1 MKRGILVKNKDF
13 SYYLSKYLKDYLV
26 MERNYS
32 ENTQKSYTKTFKL
45 LIEYLV
51 NKKGYKLTDITFSNV
66 NQNII
71 VEFLKYLE
79 EERKN
84 TINTRNQRLAAIKSF
99 YQYCS
104 TEEIENINNINKVL
118 LIKEKKTS
126 KKLIN
131 YLTEEELKKLFD
143 SIDISTKMGRR
154 DLMLLSLL
162 YDTGARANEII
173 KLKYKDINLETKRI
187 ILDGKGKKK
196 RVVSMME
203 QTKKMLIQYLK
214 EFNIKSEDYVFNKN
228 HKKYNNRFIRDVLEK
243 YKDIIPDKKIHPHVF
258 RHTRAVHLLD
268 HGINIVYIQEFLGHE
283 SVVTTQTYTSVI
295 EESKFKAIEQ
305 AAPEYRNEGLSDW
318 NDDLD
323 LLNQLLNI

>member
-1 MKRGILVKNKDF
+1 MKRGIIVKNKDF

-45 LIEYLV
+45 LIEYLI

-131 YLTEEELKKLFD
+131 YLTEGELKKLFD
-143 SIDISTKMGRR
+143 SIDISTKIGRR
-154 DLMLLSLL
+154 DMTLLSLL

-173 KLKYKDINLETKRI
+173 ELKYKDINLETKRI

-196 RVVSMME
+196 RVVSMMK

-283 SVVTTQTYTSVI
+283 SVVTTQTYASVI

>member
-1 MKRGILVKNKDF
+1 MKNKDF

-32 ENTQKSYTKTFKL
+32 ENTQKSYTKTFKI

-131 YLTEEELKKLFD
+131 YLTEGELKKLFN
-143 SIDISTKMGRR
+143 SIDISTKIGRR
-154 DLMLLSLL
+154 DMTLLSLL

-173 KLKYKDINLETKRI
+173 ELKYKDINLETKRI

-283 SVVTTQTYTSVI
+283 SVVTTQTYASVI

>member
-1 MKRGILVKNKDF
+1 MKNKDF

-32 ENTQKSYTKTFKL
+32 ENTLKSYTKTFKL

-131 YLTEEELKKLFD
+131 YLTEGELKKLFN
-143 SIDISTKMGRR
+143 SIDISTKIGRR
-154 DLMLLSLL
+154 DMTLLSLL

-173 KLKYKDINLETKRI
+173 ELKYKDINLETKRI

-283 SVVTTQTYTSVI
+283 SVVTTQTYASVI